1 MYEFV
6 SEKGSNNCDF
16 FIQKGT
22 FWVPKRVRMELLG
35 VLGRPGMLLEC
46 FGSTLGDFW
55 TLLLDLGSQI
65 GVPKWSP
72 NRLRIDLRI
81 DQKLSEIWKVM
92 FSMTLPP
99 GGSILEPWGHLW
111 CISGAFCYSK
121 APQKGPWEVSKRYF
135 FLSKV
140 IFQFEGKHTTFFK

>member
-6 SEKGSNNCDF
+6 SEKGSNNYDF

-22 FWVPKRVRMELLG
+22 FWVQKGVPTELLG

-46 FGSTLGDFW
+46 FWSTLGDFW
-55 TLLLDLGSQI
+55 TLSLDLGSQI

-72 NRLRIDLRI
+72 NRLRIDLKI
-81 DQKLSEIWKVM
+81 DQKFSEIWKVM

-111 CISGAFCYSK
+111 CISGAFCY
-121 APQKGPWEVSKRYF
+121 
-135 FLSKV
+135 
-140 IFQFEGKHTTFFK
+140 